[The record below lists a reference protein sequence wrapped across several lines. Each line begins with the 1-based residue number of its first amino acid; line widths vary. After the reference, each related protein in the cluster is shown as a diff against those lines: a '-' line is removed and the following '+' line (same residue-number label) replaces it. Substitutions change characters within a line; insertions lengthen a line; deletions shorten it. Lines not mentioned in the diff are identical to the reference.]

1 MLYVLPSIN
10 QANLA
15 YLHKQLAKLM
25 PVQEFLVAFTR
36 YGIRLATESMIPA
49 QSERWRRGLGMQVER
64 ARRELAP
71 VRRVAKG

>member
-1 MLYVLPSIN
+1 
-10 QANLA
+10 
-15 YLHKQLAKLM
+15 M
-25 PVQEFLVAFTR
+25 PVQEFLGALR
-36 YGIRLATESMIPA
+36 RNEIHLATESMIPA